1 MDRVIHGVNKYN
13 KLALYNL
20 PLSLQILAINF
31 FITFIGF
38 VFLIFFNFLLIKNDD
53 GIEKKRI
60 NATQN
65 LKSIQSFLEK
75 NSIIRVPLFNDNCTV
90 ENYDTC
96 NNENNFELSD
106 PVLEPKITQ
115 EYIFNN
121 YLNSKFDI
129 KVYNEDWIRLVD
141 TLDLYDLSIVKEADL
156 EEEGL
161 EKNNLNII
169 PNFSQKYLNLFSNYY
184 DYLVKGEF
192 ENLDTCNNEN
202 NFELSEPV
210 LEPKITQEYIL
221 NNYLNSDFNIK
232 VYNEDWIRLVDT
244 LDLYDLS
251 IVQETDLE
259 EEGLEKNNLNIL
271 DNLSQKYLNL
281 FTNYYDYLVKS
292 EFGDLITK
300 EKSEIFYVS
309 ESIKDRV
316 LKEYF
321 IQDRDDNIY
330 QHFTAPIQNN
340 NKVYG
345 VIILNYP
352 ISNQATNLGYVS
364 LNILSFFILF
374 VIIMIFMSLIF
385 SQSLISPIKKLS
397 KLTILERERVNK
409 NKIIYPDRKD
419 EIGVL
424 SNEIQNMSAGLKSQI
439 KELEKFSADVSHE
452 LKNPLTSLQ
461 SAMELIDKDSIT
473 KDDKTI
479 LIKNVLNDLRRMNKL
494 ITDISKFTRLK
505 AEIELEKNQFIDL
518 NKFFDEIPSIF
529 TNNSKQIEIL
539 IKKHDENLEV
549 LGNKNK
555 LIQVFIN
562 LIENSISLSPK
573 RSKILIELDKVDEK
587 TISFRFYDQGIG
599 INLTDSEKIFDRF
612 YSDRK
617 EKIKNHS
624 GLGLSIA
631 REIISHMNGKI
642 SLDKSNKIEYSGAC
656 FLIILPVR
664 HF

>member
-1 MDRVIHGVNKYN
+1 VNKYN
-13 KLALYNL
+13 KLALHNL

-38 VFLIFFNFLLIKNDD
+38 VFLIFFNFFLIKNDN

-60 NATQN
+60 NANQN
-65 LKSIQSFLEK
+65 LKNIQSFLEK
-75 NSIIRVPLFNDNCTV
+75 NSIIRVPVFNDNCTV
-90 ENYDTC
+90 ENLENC
-96 NNENNFELSD
+96 NNKNNFELSD

-121 YLNSKFDI
+121 YLNSNFNI
-129 KVYNEDWIRLVD
+129 KIYNEDWIRLVD
-141 TLDLYDLSIVKEADL
+141 TLDLYDLSIHFQSNVQEADL
-156 EEEGL
+156 EEGL
-161 EKNNLNII
+161 EKNN
-169 PNFSQKYLNLFSNYY
+169 F
-184 DYLVKGEF
+184 
-192 ENLDTCNNEN
+192 
-202 NFELSEPV
+202 
-210 LEPKITQEYIL
+210 
-221 NNYLNSDFNIK
+221 
-232 VYNEDWIRLVDT
+232 
-244 LDLYDLS
+244 
-251 IVQETDLE
+251 
-259 EEGLEKNNLNIL
+259 NIL

-281 FTNYYDYLVKS
+281 FSNYYDYLVKS

-321 IQDRDDNIY
+321 IQDRDDNIS
-330 QHFTAPIQNN
+330 QHFTAPIQKN

-424 SNEIQNMSAGLKSQI
+424 SNEIQNMSVGLKSQI

-479 LIKNVLNDLRRMNKL
+479 LIKNVLNDLRRMNQL

-505 AEIELEKNQFIDL
+505 TEIELEKNQFIDL

-539 IKKHDENLEV
+539 LKNHDENLEV

-573 RSKILIELDKVDEK
+573 RSKILIELDKIDEK
-587 TISFRFYDQGIG
+587 TISFRFYDQGKG
-599 INLTDSEKIFDRF
+599 IDLQDSEKIFDRF
-612 YSDRK
+612 YSDRQ
-617 EKIKNHS
+617 EDIKNHS

-642 SLDKSNKIEYSGAC
+642 SLDKSNKSEYSGAC

-664 HF
+664 HSA